1 MFCWDA
7 VKSHTDVRHTNLY
20 ADKNNSNTDN
30 LILNDGVIMLSFL
43 LLKRT
48 IKISVFV

>member
-7 VKSHTDVRHTNLY
+7 VKSRTDVRHNLY
-20 ADKNNSNTDN
+20 TDKNNSNTDN
-30 LILNDGVIMLSFL
+30 FILNDGVIMPSFL

-48 IKISVFV
+48 IKISMFV